1 MTERDYH
8 HKKAIETNEELH
20 WSEYKRL
27 RNTVSKKIKKA
38 RSDYYYSR
46 LTETQDPKPMWK
58 TLKEMMP
65 NKKTADALK
74 IGRFSA

>member
-38 RSDYYYSR
+38 KSDYYYSH

-58 TLKEMMP
+58 TLKEIMP

-74 IGRFSA
+74 IGSFSA